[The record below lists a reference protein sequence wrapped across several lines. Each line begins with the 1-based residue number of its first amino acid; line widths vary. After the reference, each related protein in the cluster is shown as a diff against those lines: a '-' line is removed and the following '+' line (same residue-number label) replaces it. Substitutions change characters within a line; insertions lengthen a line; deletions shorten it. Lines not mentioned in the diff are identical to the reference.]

1 MQKKDVRMTKEN
13 VERRVILMLCQNC
26 EEFEFFNELEHYFVK
41 SNLYK
46 PTEYF
51 SKYADEN
58 CEKGLI
64 CDNCRREILVGDLY
78 YKDEVLIEEA
88 KDELFS
94 ELAKVVMLNI
104 EACEECEHGNLME
117 DIRYSIEKTF
127 DDEDEDPEAIYEKY
141 NKSTELKELI
151 WDVTEFDEDYYE
163 ELVDYIR
170 CPHCKNGSGDSYED
184 KIRYGKFDLYTEVYT
199 KEDIAYF
206 EDKFYGE
213 AFIEIEHEIE
223 RIADICSFEELEKL
237 KEDFLNNPI
246 FISRNSTFERIYKLL
261 EKLFSQ
267 ESYLLLHKSKRLY
280 RTRINENDT
289 LFPPEKMWE
298 APVDK
303 TRQNRY
309 NLSGIPVLYCANSKD
324 VLYKE
329 VPNTTDKG
337 YTFATMRLLKPF
349 KMLKINAVFGYEFQG
364 FIEEPVP
371 KDCEN
376 NAFKTQYIMT
386 NIMALITKEVG
397 FDGIAYLSVKE
408 KKYINYAFFQYKKD
422 CDIEIIDITSF

>member
-1 MQKKDVRMTKEN
+1 
-13 VERRVILMLCQNC
+13 MLCQNC
-26 EEFEFFNELEHYFVK
+26 KEFEFFNELEHYFVN

-46 PTEYF
+46 PLEYF
-51 SKYADEN
+51 SNYATEN
-58 CEKGLI
+58 FEEDLV
-64 CDNCRREILVGDLY
+64 CDNCGTEILVGDLY
-78 YKDEVLIEEA
+78 YEDEDLIEEA
-88 KDELFS
+88 KNDLFS
-94 ELAKVVMLNI
+94 ELANVVMLNI
-104 EACEECEHGNLME
+104 EACEECGHGSLMA
-117 DIRYSIEKTF
+117 DIHHSIEETY
-127 DDEDEDPEAIYEKY
+127 DDEDEDSEAIYEEY
-141 NKSTELKELI
+141 NSSTELKDLI

-163 ELVDYIR
+163 EIVNYIS
-170 CPHCKNGSGDSYED
+170 CPHCKNGSGDNYED
-184 KIRYGKFDLYTEVYT
+184 KTRYGKFNLYTDVYT
-199 KEDIAYF
+199 KEAIAYF

-213 AFIEIEHEIE
+213 SFIEIKHEIE
-223 RIADICSFEELEKL
+223 RIADICSFEQLEKL
-237 KEDFLNNPI
+237 KEDFLNNPL
-246 FISRNSTFERIYKLL
+246 FISKNNTFERIYKLL
-261 EKLFSQ
+261 EKLCNQ
-267 ESYLLLHKSKRLY
+267 ENYLLLHKSKRLY
-280 RTRINENDT
+280 RTRINEDDT

-309 NLSGIPVLYCANSKD
+309 NLSGIPVLYCANSKE

-349 KMLKINAVFGYEFQG
+349 KMFKINAAFGYKFQG

-397 FDGIAYLSVKE
+397 FDGIAYLSVKD

-422 CDIEIIDITSF
+422 SDIEIIDITSF